1 MIPEDIFKSGTLE
14 MSASPAGGLAEA
26 VPWGDL
32 LTNRILAVLAVF
44 LLILNLSELFRLAPH
59 LLYSID
65 RSRGSA
71 DLEHSLSLARSR
83 NTTALCFAL
92 PFCLAAA
99 RYALFRPG
107 FWSAI
112 PAQWSAPATIGVLA
126 AFLLLRAF
134 CFALMRPR
142 RLSGEE
148 TATLRHLGYNY
159 FILMAALTLLSAA
172 FFSILHVP
180 DALCR
185 TILLWEIGLVWLF
198 TLIRSGQFL
207 DAHCMGFTTFLYL
220 CGLEIVPA
228 ALLVAVVLLF

>member
-1 MIPEDIFKSGTLE
+1 

-92 PFCLAAA
+92 PFCLAAD

-159 FILMAALTLLSAA
+159 FILMAALTLLSAGI
-172 FFSILHVP
+172 FSISSRFH
-180 DALCR
+180 
-185 TILLWEIGLVWLF
+185 
-198 TLIRSGQFL
+198 
-207 DAHCMGFTTFLYL
+207 
-220 CGLEIVPA
+220 
-228 ALLVAVVLLF
+228 